1 MMPETPVDEHLREL
15 VLGGAAGGL
24 RGEDR
29 GVALAGQ
36 GLADDLGER
45 REYGVLQLRRDQADQ
60 SGGALAQPHGPLV
73 AEDVERGKHGLAG
86 GSGHPGLPL
95 STRLTVAS
103 LTPACAAMS
112 ASRAVTGWDC
122 TGRAS
127 DCPPSTGR
135 RVRAVERPAADCCVM
150 ALPRVTGMWLAW
162 GPWGSDD
169 PRVGPV

>member
-86 GSGHPGLPL
+86 GSGHPRLAVEHPADRRLADPRLRCDVGQSRGHGMGLYRSRVGLP
-95 STRLTVAS
+95 TVNRS
-103 LTPACAAMS
+103 P
-112 ASRAVTGWDC
+112 RA
-122 TGRAS
+122 
-127 DCPPSTGR
+127 
-135 RVRAVERPAADCCVM
+135 
-150 ALPRVTGMWLAW
+150 
-162 GPWGSDD
+162 GS
-169 PRVGPV
+169 